1 MYRHQL
7 NSGPERHRTAPSM
20 SSLTNDN
27 LRSNLHRELVESGKR
42 DQLVELLRARLIE
55 SGWRD
60 DLKAYTK
67 ERIQSRETTMSV
79 DEVIKEVGPHARATV
94 PDKVKTELLALVSTF
109 IEDNM

>member
-1 MYRHQL
+1 M
-7 NSGPERHRTAPSM
+7 STA
-20 SSLTNDN
+20 TNDH

-67 ERIQSRETTMSV
+67 DKIQSRENTMSV
-79 DEVIKEVGPHARATV
+79 DEIIKEVSPHARASI
-94 PDKVKTELLALVSTF
+94 PDKVKTELLTQISAFV
-109 IEDNM
+109 EDTL